1 MRFYQVYKYFLVNMR
16 PVQDNSISALDRID
30 TKKCYFK
37 HFILFLHIAIV
48 DCGWSSV
55 NKGSV
60 VTPEIKPKTV
70 PSFDPR

>member
-1 MRFYQVYKYFLVNMR
+1 MRA
-16 PVQDNSISALDRID
+16 VQNRVSALDRID

-48 DCGWSSV
+48 DCGISGWSSV

-60 VTPEIKPKTV
+60 VTPEIEPKTV

>member
-1 MRFYQVYKYFLVNMR
+1 MVFQTLHL
-16 PVQDNSISALDRID
+16 I
-30 TKKCYFK
+30 
-37 HFILFLHIAIV
+37 LHIAIV
-48 DCGWSSV
+48 DCGISGWSSV

>member
-1 MRFYQVYKYFLVNMR
+1 MICYLFYKYLVNMR
-16 PVQDNSISALDRID
+16 PVQHNSISTLDRID
-30 TKKCYFK
+30 TKKGYFK
-37 HFILFLHIAIV
+37 HFILFFTLPLCGIS
-48 DCGWSSV
+48 GWSSV